1 MFMKLSSILRLCKRI
16 CFFIRKKCLRK
27 LNDENLTAAGLV
39 EHANRC
45 LHLPTIYVWDGMGE
59 TVTKD
64 LLNRLKTCYTRYYTE
79 QRYNY
84 LLGFA
89 DKEVRGFDCSGL
101 LKSYV
106 MGGLENFMYD
116 ASRDLNSLAL
126 YEKATK
132 KGPIETL
139 PEIPGICLYKKGH
152 TAVYI
157 GNGLVIES
165 TDNPDFGDGVVLTKI
180 SDRPWEQW
188 YEMPWVK
195 YEQFAN

>member
-1 MFMKLSSILRLCKRI
+1 
-16 CFFIRKKCLRK
+16 
-27 LNDENLTAAGLV
+27 
-39 EHANRC
+39 
-45 LHLPTIYVWDGMGE
+45 MGE

-64 LLNRLKTCYTRYYTE
+64 LFIRLKTCYTRYYTE

-116 ASRDLNSLAL
+116 ARRDLNSLAL

-165 TDNPDFGDGVVLTKI
+165 TDNPDFGDGVILTKI

-195 YEQFAN
+195 YEQSSIPQAV